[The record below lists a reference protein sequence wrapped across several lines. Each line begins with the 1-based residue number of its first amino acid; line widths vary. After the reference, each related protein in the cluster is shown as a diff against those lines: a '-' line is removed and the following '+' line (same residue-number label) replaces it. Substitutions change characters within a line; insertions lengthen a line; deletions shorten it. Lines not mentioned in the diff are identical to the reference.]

1 MPVNQNDLLRVTL
14 NYSLPQTVLGQNV
27 FSYQFIGNNLTPD
40 QVVLDDM
47 GVVFTQ
53 WAIIWQ
59 SISAVTAVVDSVK
72 VAVLVAG
79 QLQDIGEQP
88 INTAGVAG
96 GGMLSHGAA
105 PVLRALLIGGKG
117 QARKFVPGM
126 TENFSDESIIT
137 PLGLAALALLASI
150 YSSFVGPATFP
161 GVVETYIPGTFVQSV
176 LPLFRTMPGDAIV
189 NGIIGYQRRRKP
201 GVGS

>member
-59 SISAVTAVVDSVK
+59 SIPS
-72 VAVLVAG
+72 
-79 QLQDIGEQP
+79 
-88 INTAGVAG
+88 
-96 GGMLSHGAA
+96 
-105 PVLRALLIGGKG
+105 
-117 QARKFVPGM
+117 
-126 TENFSDESIIT
+126 
-137 PLGLAALALLASI
+137 
-150 YSSFVGPATFP
+150 
-161 GVVETYIPGTFVQSV
+161 
-176 LPLFRTMPGDAIV
+176 
-189 NGIIGYQRRRKP
+189 
-201 GVGS
+201 